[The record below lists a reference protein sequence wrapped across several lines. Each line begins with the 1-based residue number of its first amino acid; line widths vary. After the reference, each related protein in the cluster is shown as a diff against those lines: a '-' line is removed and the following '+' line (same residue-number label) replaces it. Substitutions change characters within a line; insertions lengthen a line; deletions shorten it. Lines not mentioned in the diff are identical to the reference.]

1 MKLKR
6 QHFSSG
12 FLAILML
19 VLMAVSTTSCKD
31 TETVDTSGF
40 QLHYTSMTDIAP
52 SMSGYVIANPSYK
65 GLPPSDFAI
74 TRITFGEE
82 GEAYTG
88 DSFQIDA
95 SSGSIEILNTDNL
108 SVGVYRISVSCVSGG
123 TTYSFPDIVE
133 VNFLKPV
140 PDGIVVEPSLLTA
153 DYNDILDANSEAEM
167 PTAQVTTDNSAEH
180 ITITGYAISNV
191 RRGDV
196 IYDNTANPLFAI
208 SETGEISIV
217 KGHDEATE
225 TNLVPGVYTIDLKL
239 NTRAAD
245 ANSELGIY
253 TDALQ
258 VNVISAPR
266 GLSYA
271 DGYVEAGDG
280 TSEHPMRGFTS
291 EAPVLR
297 GSAEGANYAIVAV
310 KRNGVEDESAM
321 AKFSI
326 DAATGIITIGDDHG
340 FVIDDVYTVDV
351 SVTNAYSAEGEVYV
365 GEDALTV
372 TVVDWVSAP
381 ISLSYGNVSAQ
392 RLIEFTASPEY
403 EGGTTALVYSFDNLD
418 ESLADYLS
426 IDSETGVISAA
437 QMHEITPGDYTVV
450 VKASNF
456 VGEITGTMNLHV
468 DEHPCYFTYIRYGN
482 NLGLDE
488 TTEASQFRFHSLSE
502 IQSMGTIAPKTDFNP
517 DGGATLTWSSEA
529 KFQSAG
535 ISIDRNTGVLTL
547 GTTEA
552 NFARE
557 MPIIFVTATATLD
570 DFSYSHVVPVFFHY
584 AKEVNGITLEY
595 TPFVFRTSPRL
606 GGRSSV
612 PVLGGADA
620 SNFLIDYRRSP
631 QYWNLNGERSD
642 GTPHESGAI
651 ADNQFLTNLWTT
663 YGAGTGSKD
672 PMGFFRGTDIDH
684 SNLSRKLGYV
694 DNTSGSS
701 NKYSVVVNP
710 NLWNDDGWADGV
722 FMMTMTFTVDGN
734 INNVNGGTEIR
745 PIAIWLDK
753 SLN

>member
-140 PDGIVVEPSLLTA
+140 PDGIVVEPNLLTA

-191 RRGDV
+191 RCGDV

-365 GEDALTV
+365 GEDALTI

-488 TTEASQFRFHSLSE
+488 VTEASQYRFHSLAE

-672 PMGFFRGTDIDH
+672 PMGFFRGTDIDR

>member
-140 PDGIVVEPSLLTA
+140 PDGIVVEPNLLTA

-280 TSEHPMRGFTS
+280 TSEHPMREFTS

>member
-1 MKLKR
+1 MRLKH
-6 QHFSSG
+6 QHISSG
-12 FLAILML
+12 FMAILMF
-19 VLMAVSTTSCKD
+19 VFTAVTFSSCED
-31 TETVDTSGF
+31 TETVDKSGF
-40 QLHYTSMTDIAP
+40 ALHYTSLTDIGP
-52 SMSGYVIANPSYK
+52 SMTGVIASPSYK
-65 GLPPSDFAI
+65 GSAPYDFAI
-74 TRITFGEE
+74 TGITFGDEN
-82 GEAYTG
+82 EAYTG
-88 DSFQIDA
+88 DCFTIDA
-95 SSGSIEILNTDNL
+95 AVGSIEVRNTENIA
-108 SVGVYRISVSCVSGG
+108 VGTYRISVSCMSAGSF
-123 TTYSFPDIVE
+123 YSFPDIVE
-133 VNFLKPV
+133 VNFLKAV

-280 TSEHPMRGFTS
+280 TSEHPMRGFSS

-365 GEDALTV
+365 GEDALTI
-372 TVVDWVSAP
+372 TVADWVSAP

-418 ESLADYLS
+418 ESFS
-426 IDSETGVISAA
+426 
-437 QMHEITPGDYTVV
+437 
-450 VKASNF
+450 
-456 VGEITGTMNLHV
+456 
-468 DEHPCYFTYIRYGN
+468 C
-482 NLGLDE
+482 
-488 TTEASQFRFHSLSE
+488 
-502 IQSMGTIAPKTDFNP
+502 
-517 DGGATLTWSSEA
+517 
-529 KFQSAG
+529 
-535 ISIDRNTGVLTL
+535 
-547 GTTEA
+547 A
-552 NFARE
+552 NA
-557 MPIIFVTATATLD
+557 
-570 DFSYSHVVPVFFHY
+570 
-584 AKEVNGITLEY
+584 
-595 TPFVFRTSPRL
+595 
-606 GGRSSV
+606 
-612 PVLGGADA
+612 
-620 SNFLIDYRRSP
+620 
-631 QYWNLNGERSD
+631 
-642 GTPHESGAI
+642 
-651 ADNQFLTNLWTT
+651 
-663 YGAGTGSKD
+663 
-672 PMGFFRGTDIDH
+672 
-684 SNLSRKLGYV
+684 
-694 DNTSGSS
+694 
-701 NKYSVVVNP
+701 
-710 NLWNDDGWADGV
+710 
-722 FMMTMTFTVDGN
+722 
-734 INNVNGGTEIR
+734 
-745 PIAIWLDK
+745 
-753 SLN
+753 

>member
-1 MKLKR
+1 MRLKH
-6 QHFSSG
+6 QHISSG
-12 FLAILML
+12 FMAILMF
-19 VLMAVSTTSCKD
+19 VFTAVTFSSCED
-31 TETVDTSGF
+31 TETVDKSGF
-40 QLHYTSMTDIAP
+40 ALHYTSLTDIGP
-52 SMSGYVIANPSYK
+52 SMTGVIASPSYK
-65 GLPPSDFAI
+65 GSAPYDFAI
-74 TRITFGEE
+74 TGITFGDEN
-82 GEAYTG
+82 EAYTG
-88 DSFQIDA
+88 DCFTIDA
-95 SSGSIEILNTDNL
+95 AVGSIEVRNTENIA
-108 SVGVYRISVSCVSGG
+108 VGTYRISVSCMSAGSF
-123 TTYSFPDIVE
+123 YSFPDIVE
-133 VNFLKPV
+133 VNFLKAV

-365 GEDALTV
+365 GEDALTI

-672 PMGFFRGTDIDH
+672 PMGFFRGTDIDR

-722 FMMTMTFTVDGN
+722 FMMTMTFTVDGS

>member
-140 PDGIVVEPSLLTA
+140 PDGIVVEPNLLTA

-191 RRGDV
+191 RCGDV

-365 GEDALTV
+365 GEDALTI

-672 PMGFFRGTDIDH
+672 PMGFFRGTDIDR

>member
-365 GEDALTV
+365 GEDALTI

-418 ESLADYLS
+418 ESLVDYLS

-488 TTEASQFRFHSLSE
+488 VTEASQYRFHSLAE

-672 PMGFFRGTDIDH
+672 PMGFFRGTDIDR

>member
-1 MKLKR
+1 MRLKH
-6 QHFSSG
+6 QHISSG
-12 FLAILML
+12 FMAILMF
-19 VLMAVSTTSCKD
+19 VFTAVTFSSCED
-31 TETVDTSGF
+31 TETVDKSGF
-40 QLHYTSMTDIAP
+40 ALHYTSLTDIGP
-52 SMSGYVIANPSYK
+52 SMTGVIASPSYK
-65 GLPPSDFAI
+65 GSAPYDFAI
-74 TRITFGEE
+74 TGITFGDEN
-82 GEAYTG
+82 EAYTG
-88 DSFQIDA
+88 DCFTIDA
-95 SSGSIEILNTDNL
+95 AVGSIEVRNTENIA
-108 SVGVYRISVSCVSGG
+108 VGTYRISVSCMSAGSF
-123 TTYSFPDIVE
+123 YSFPDIVE

-140 PDGIVVEPSLLTA
+140 PDGIVVEPNLLTA

-167 PTAQVTTDNSAEH
+167 PTAQVTTDNFAEH

-365 GEDALTV
+365 GEDALTI

-488 TTEASQFRFHSLSE
+488 VTEASQYRFHSLAE

-672 PMGFFRGTDIDH
+672 PMGFFRGTDIDR

-722 FMMTMTFTVDGN
+722 FMMTMTFTVDGS

>member
-140 PDGIVVEPSLLTA
+140 PDGIVVEPNLLTA

-365 GEDALTV
+365 GEDALTI

-672 PMGFFRGTDIDH
+672 PMGFFRGTDIDR

-745 PIAIWLDK
+745 PIAIWFDK

>member
-140 PDGIVVEPSLLTA
+140 PDGIVVEPNLLTA

-297 GSAEGANYAIVAV
+297 GSAEGVNYAIVAV

>member
-140 PDGIVVEPSLLTA
+140 PDGIVVEPNLLTA
-153 DYNDILDANSEAEM
+153 DYNDILDANSEVEM

-365 GEDALTV
+365 GEDALTI

-672 PMGFFRGTDIDH
+672 PMGFFRGTDIDR

-722 FMMTMTFTVDGN
+722 FMMTMTFTVDGS

>member
-140 PDGIVVEPSLLTA
+140 PDGIVVEPNLLTA

-365 GEDALTV
+365 GEDALTI
-372 TVVDWVSAP
+372 TVADWVSAP

-672 PMGFFRGTDIDH
+672 PMGFFRGTDIDR

-722 FMMTMTFTVDGN
+722 FMMTMTFTVDGS